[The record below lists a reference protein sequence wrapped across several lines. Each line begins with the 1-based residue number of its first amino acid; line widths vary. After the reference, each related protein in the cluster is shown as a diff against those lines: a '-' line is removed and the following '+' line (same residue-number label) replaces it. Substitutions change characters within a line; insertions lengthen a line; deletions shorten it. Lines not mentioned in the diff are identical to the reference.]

1 MKIEEIRKMFPALQ
15 GMMNGKP
22 LVYLDNSAT
31 SQKPR
36 EVIDLIDK
44 MNGGMNA
51 NVHRS
56 VYKLGDDVT
65 ELFEK
70 ARDTV
75 AKFINAPEREN
86 IIFTYGTT
94 SSINLVASCYCAR
107 FLEHGDSILVTGDAH
122 HSNLVPWQLAAERV
136 GASVKILPLKEN
148 GEWDM
153 AYLGNLLD
161 KSVKIV
167 AATHISNVLGLV
179 NPVKKLTE
187 LAHSLGIPVL
197 VDGAQG
203 VVHSKVDVRD
213 LDCDFYAFSGHKIYA
228 ATGTGV
234 LYGKKKWLEEMPPY
248 MSGGEMIDKVTYAHT
263 TFAGIP
269 LKFEAGTPNFTGT
282 ASFIPALDFAARVSS
297 GDLKEPVEKE
307 TGEIVKYLSTELPK
321 IDGVRLYG
329 LHEKGNTENKVPV
342 FSVSIEGCFPSDIAQ
357 ILDKLGIAVRTGHMC
372 AEPLMNRFGVT
383 SMVRASFACYNTL
396 QEAKF
401 YLECLNKAVR
411 MLR

>member
-321 IDGVRLYG
+321 IDGLRLYG